1 VPLRPLGVGEL
12 LDGALGLIRSNP
24 RTVLGLA
31 AAISAVSAVLETIG
45 LWASYAIVG
54 DPAASAISSA
64 TDQAALEA
72 QLTTTLAASAVQL
85 VPALM
90 AGLLQVVASG
100 LFVVLVG
107 AAVLGRKLDASQ
119 TWALL
124 RPRMLGLIGLSVLI
138 GVAGL
143 ASMAAIVG
151 IVIGLGMAAGG
162 WGVLAG
168 LAIALAGSL
177 TLLYAYVRL
186 SLAPATLVIES
197 RSPGAAMGRSWRLVR
212 GSFWRVLG
220 ITLLATII
228 VSVLSTVVTV
238 PFLTVATVATATLE
252 ASWPVVLATG
262 VASLFSGI
270 VTLPF
275 SAAVTGLLY
284 TDLRIRREALDIEL
298 ISAGVDPSGD
308 PLAPYRRINS

>member
-1 VPLRPLGVGEL
+1 
-12 LDGALGLIRSNP
+12 LIRSNP

-31 AAISAVSAVLETIG
+31 AAISAVSAVLQTIG

-54 DPAASAISSA
+54 DPASNAVASAA
-64 TDQAALEA
+64 DQAAIEA

-90 AGLLQVVASG
+90 SGLLQVVASG

-107 AAVLGRKLDASQ
+107 AAVLGRKLNASQ

-124 RPRMLGLIGLSVLI
+124 RPRMLGLLGLSVLI
-138 GVAGL
+138 GFAGL
-143 ASMAAIVG
+143 ASMAALIGV
-151 IVIGLGMAAGG
+151 VFGLGMSVGG
-162 WGVLAG
+162 WGILAG
-168 LAIALAGSL
+168 LAIAVAGSL
-177 TLLYAYVRL
+177 ALLYVYVRL

-197 RSPGAAMGRSWRLVR
+197 RSPIAAMGRSWRLVR

-238 PFLTVATVATATLE
+238 PFLTVAAVATAALE
-252 ASWPVVLATG
+252 SSWPVVLATG
-262 VASLFSGI
+262 VASLVSGI

-298 ISAGVDPSGD
+298 VAAGVEPTGD
-308 PLAPYRRINS
+308 PLAPYRHVAR